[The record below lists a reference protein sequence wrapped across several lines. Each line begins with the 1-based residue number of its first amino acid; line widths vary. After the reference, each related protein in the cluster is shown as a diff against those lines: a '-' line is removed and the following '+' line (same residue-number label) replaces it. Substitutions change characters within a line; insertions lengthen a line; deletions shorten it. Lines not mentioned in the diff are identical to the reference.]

1 MRQYACSEIVEDSE
15 AVREHCRVGE
25 QERLGGAV
33 QDQLKALADLTGLCV
48 CRDMSALSKTSA
60 VSIAADVLI
69 ILIILY
75 KSIAGF
81 GECSCLLPSVSAIVC
96 YYL

>member
-1 MRQYACSEIVEDSE
+1 MSFAGLASQRGSE
-15 AVREHCRVGE
+15 GP
-25 QERLGGAV
+25 L
-33 QDQLKALADLTGLCV
+33 QDQLKALADLTDVCV

-81 GECSCLLPSVSAIVC
+81 GECACMLP
-96 YYL
+96 L